1 MNPVMKVPL
10 YVVLG
15 VSVNFTLIFSM
26 LDMVNFT
33 MGLCQK
39 AWQRTMVETPS

>member
-1 MNPVMKVPL
+1 MNPMLKVPL

-26 LDMVNFT
+26 LDMVNFLV
-33 MGLCQK
+33 GLC
-39 AWQRTMVETPS
+39 